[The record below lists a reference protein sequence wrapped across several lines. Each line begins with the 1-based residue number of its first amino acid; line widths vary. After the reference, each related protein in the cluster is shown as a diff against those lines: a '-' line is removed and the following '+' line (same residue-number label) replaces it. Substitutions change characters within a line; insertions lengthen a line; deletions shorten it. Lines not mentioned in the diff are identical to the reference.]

1 MDSLNHDCTASFHRF
16 PSVERLV
23 LIHPSSLP
31 LHCRTVRF
39 TLSRDSFARNR
50 SLSSSSRNPTMP
62 HSGCFLSFL
71 IGFVIKFHRSYS
83 AASIACW
90 SRVRCSLI
98 SFVVAKTRRLKL
110 RPKRLSGGGRTP
122 SVVQRGR
129 RWMGRHKH
137 ADAVSWS
144 EEPRSVGAP
153 PNISSPALN
162 VGGKKS

>member
-1 MDSLNHDCTASFHRF
+1 MAGLVVAWIVVRSLVGF
-16 PSVERLV
+16 PDAGPTGGDYLGGSCLPSLARLV
-23 LIHPSSLP
+23 IL
-31 LHCRTVRF
+31 
-39 TLSRDSFARNR
+39 A
-50 SLSSSSRNPTMP
+50 
-62 HSGCFLSFL
+62 
-71 IGFVIKFHRSYS
+71 RSYVDES
-83 AASIACW
+83 VAGYVEIDQPLEAPTKAP
-90 SRVRCSLI
+90 VRWGS
-98 SFVVAKTRRLKL
+98 S
-110 RPKRLSGGGRTP
+110 P